1 MTLRPHCLLPHPGA
15 ARVSVPARGE
25 GFWTSL
31 GLKSHRRSWSALKDD
46 ILTLRHWWETGRR
59 SPAPMR
65 EDQSQKRKLSLNLAD
80 FQKLGDHGYGHGRG
94 DWPYRTPTTKPT
106 KLFSGRNGTSID
118 VYSSSTMSKQ
128 KIWFTAELLLEMMRP
143 YWFLYDRCKC
153 NFKEEQPKGK
163 NMVVDRRGRNVA

>member
-1 MTLRPHCLLPHPGA
+1 MTFRPHCLLPHPGA

-80 FQKLGDHGYGHGRG
+80 FQKLGDHGYGHRGGTDHIVPQRRSQQNSSREGTGRRLTFTALQQWANKKFDLPPSCCSKWWDHIG
-94 DWPYRTPTTKPT
+94 SFT
-106 KLFSGRNGTSID
+106 ID
-118 VYSSSTMSKQ
+118 VNVILRKNSQ
-128 KIWFTAELLLEMMRP
+128 REKIW
-143 YWFLYDRCKC
+143 
-153 NFKEEQPKGK
+153 
-163 NMVVDRRGRNVA
+163 